1 MQAIYLLPVK
11 TIGGQLVSTAIGLAG
26 IFIGIGYANL
36 VLFFASLIQST
47 DPDNITF
54 GRRVLLWGSFITIS
68 VVCGYI
74 RSKFPRV
81 NLATIFCMIVN
92 MFALIRGINH
102 FESCFHNFFCVMIFG
117 ACVSLFVCFA
127 VYPEDHSSIL
137 RDDMLQGVQ
146 DAQILMESVRH
157 AIKFDSGQEV
167 DIAPLKETHA
177 KIHASLCEAG
187 YEISISRIPSSSFVP
202 LDAALA
208 RLVSLGRVF
217 NSAMRRR
224 NRLYPSL
231 RRCFEDVFP
240 ATNNDSE
247 TSSMTAVEETPID
260 SKKAIEYTFASMM
273 VVFNAMSL
281 RIQEMYRGQDVL
293 SVIEH
298 EKFAT
303 KVNDIPELIASE
315 VARRTVSSPKELK
328 EAAFRDQVNTVV
340 LDMFNVVADAARII
354 DDIEKRRLTLWFP
367 RVIYPGEL
375 ENPVQLRSP
384 RPLPDYGKL

>member
-26 IFIGIGYANL
+26 IFTGIGYANL
-36 VLFFASLIQST
+36 TLFFAGLIQST
-47 DPDNITF
+47 NPDNIAL
-54 GRRVLLWGSFITIS
+54 GRRTFLWGSFITIS
-68 VVCGYI
+68 VICGYI
-74 RSKFPRV
+74 RSKFPRF

-102 FESCFHNFFCVMIFG
+102 FESCFHNFFYAMIFG

-146 DAQILMESVRH
+146 EAQSLMESVRH
-157 AIKFDSGQEV
+157 AIKIDSGQEV
-167 DIAPLKETHA
+167 DLTSLKETHA

-187 YEISISRIPSSSFVP
+187 YEISVSRIPSSSFVP

-231 RRCFEDVFP
+231 RRRFEDVFP
-240 ATNNDSE
+240 APSAGNSE
-247 TSSMTAVEETPID
+247 TSSMTAVEETPMD
-260 SKKAIEYTFASMM
+260 SRQAIEHTFAYTMLI
-273 VVFNAMSL
+273 FNAMSL
-281 RIQEMYRGQDVL
+281 RIQEMYRGQDV
-293 SVIEH
+293 SSIIDH

-303 KVNDIPELIASE
+303 KIDDIPQLIMSE
-315 VARRTVSSPKELK
+315 VSRRTVTSPKELT
-328 EAAFRDQVNTVV
+328 EAAFRDQINTIV

-354 DDIEKRRLTLWFP
+354 EGIEKRRLTLWFP
-367 RVIYPGEL
+367 RVIYPGKP
-375 ENPVQLRSP
+375 ENP
-384 RPLPDYGKL
+384 G